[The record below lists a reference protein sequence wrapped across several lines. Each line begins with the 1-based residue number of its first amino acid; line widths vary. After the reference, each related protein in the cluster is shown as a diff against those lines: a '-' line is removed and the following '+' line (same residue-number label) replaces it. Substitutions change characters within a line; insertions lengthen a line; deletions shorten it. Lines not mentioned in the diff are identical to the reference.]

1 MTTVLNVKQLS
12 KSYGSIRA
20 VDSLSFEVRK
30 GSVFGILGPNGSGK
44 TTTLGMLTTAINPLS
59 GNFEW
64 FGKTPTAET
73 RKNIGILLEKPNF
86 YDYLSA
92 INNLKIVADIRSL
105 SYDLIE
111 PSLKMVSLWERR
123 NSKFKTYSLG
133 MKQRLAI
140 ASAVMGDPDVLILDE
155 PTNGLDPT
163 GIAEVRDLIRNLAG
177 QGKTIILA
185 SHLLDEVQK
194 VCTDLLVMKRGKRIF
209 IGNMDDLSRTK
220 AQLELMSNNNN
231 KMIDLLISYPNVGEL
246 KADGNIV
253 VAKLM
258 NDATAEDVNSFLHQN
273 GVFLNHLVLRKA
285 NLESQVLD
293 LLKDN

>member
-1 MTTVLNVKQLS
+1 
-12 KSYGSIRA
+12 
-20 VDSLSFEVRK
+20 
-30 GSVFGILGPNGSGK
+30 
-44 TTTLGMLTTAINPLS
+44 
-59 GNFEW
+59 
-64 FGKTPTAET
+64 
-73 RKNIGILLEKPNF
+73 
-86 YDYLSA
+86 
-92 INNLKIVADIRSL
+92 
-105 SYDLIE
+105 
-111 PSLKMVSLWERR
+111 
-123 NSKFKTYSLG
+123 
-133 MKQRLAI
+133 
-140 ASAVMGDPDVLILDE
+140 
-155 PTNGLDPT
+155 
-163 GIAEVRDLIRNLAG
+163 
-177 QGKTIILA
+177 
-185 SHLLDEVQK
+185 
-194 VCTDLLVMKRGKRIF
+194 MKRGKRIF